1 MFNIF
6 QFLKK
11 KKSGGKDVQEG
22 AEKKLKVGE
31 EKVEDY
37 EKEAE
42 KNVAIHVMPERFR
55 VAAGKKDSAKT
66 VGIFIIG
73 GGALLLIAVSVL
85 LYFFLIKGGKSK
97 SGPVATS
104 TGAEVRESEK
114 ENNANRERERE
125 IIKPQETGTTT
136 FPIIPPE
143 NRATSTATSSPEM
156 DELISFTPGSDQDK
170 DGLTDKEEALFGSN
184 PNNTDSDGDGYNDF
198 AEVNNLYNPAGQ
210 EKLESSP
217 AIKSYSNTTYK
228 YSLLYPVS
236 WSLNKIGGDD
246 SVIIQSSDN
255 HFIQIIIEPNSKKE
269 SIEDWYKA
277 QFNVAAVNNLQLIES
292 DGWQGVRSD
301 NGLIVYLT
309 DQGHNY
315 LYTVTYNLGENTVLE
330 YKNIFEMLVKSFII
344 KS

>member
-6 QFLKK
+6 KFLK
-11 KKSGGKDVQEG
+11 
-22 AEKKLKVGE
+22 LKNKGE
-31 EKVEDY
+31 EKSKEEGSKQELKAHEEKKEDY
-37 EKEAE
+37 DKVIEEK
-42 KNVAIHVMPERFR
+42 VAIHVMPERFR

-73 GGALLLIAVSVL
+73 GGALLLIAASVL
-85 LYFFLIKGGKSK
+85 LYFFLIKGGKPK

-104 TGAEVRESEK
+104 TGAEVKEERTESNIPFK
-114 ENNANRERERE
+114 P
-125 IIKPQETGTTT
+125 KPQETGTTT

-143 NRATSTATSSPEM
+143 NIATSTATSSPEVN
-156 DELISFTPGSDQDK
+156 EQINFTPGSDQDK

-184 PNNTDSDGDGYNDF
+184 PNNIDSDNDGYNDF

-217 AIKSYSNTTYK
+217 AIKSYNNTTYK
-228 YSLLYPVS
+228 YSLLYPAS
-236 WSLNKIGGDD
+236 WSLSKIGGDD

-277 QFNVAAVNNLQLIES
+277 QFNITAVNNLQLIES
-292 DGWQGVRSD
+292 DGWQGIRSD

-315 LYTVTYNLGENTVLE
+315 FYTVTYNLGENTVLE
-330 YKNIFEMLVKSFII
+330 YKNIFEMIIKSFII

>member
-1 MFNIF
+1 MFDVF
-6 QFLKK
+6 KFLKK
-11 KKSGGKDVQEG
+11 KKDDGKSKVQEG
-22 AEKKLKVGE
+22 AEKELKVGE
-31 EKVEDY
+31 EKAEDY

-73 GGALLLIAVSVL
+73 GGALLLIAASVL
-85 LYFFLIKGGKSK
+85 LYFFLIKGGKPK
-97 SGPVATS
+97 PGPVATS
-104 TGAEVRESEK
+104 TGATVRENEK

-125 IIKPQETGTTT
+125 IIKSQEVGTTT

-210 EKLESSP
+210 EKLESSS
-217 AIKSYSNTTYK
+217 AIKNYVNTTYK

-255 HFIQIIIEPNSKKE
+255 HFIQIIIEPYSKKE
-269 SIEDWYKA
+269 SIEEWYKA
-277 QFNVAAVNNLQLIES
+277 QFGVAELLREIFTR
-292 DGWQGVRSD
+292 DGWRGIKSD
-301 NGLIVYLT
+301 NDLILYLT
-309 DQGHNY
+309 DSNNNY
-315 LYTVTYNLGENTVLE
+315 LYTITYNLGENTVLE
-330 YKNIFEMLVKSFII
+330 YKNIFEMLIKSFAI